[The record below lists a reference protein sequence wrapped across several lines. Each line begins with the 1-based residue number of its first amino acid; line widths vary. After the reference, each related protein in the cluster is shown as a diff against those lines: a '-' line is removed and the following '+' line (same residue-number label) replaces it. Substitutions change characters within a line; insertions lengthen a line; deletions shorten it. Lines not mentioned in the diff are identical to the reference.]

1 MKKRV
6 FYDRENKEYMKTK
19 QQKTQSCD
27 PRQPEGQR
35 DERVN
40 EADHFDLS
48 AYAPSRERRLILE
61 CPVAGIHFHDIGE
74 IWDELYVGAKLALV
88 REPFNPHDRYAVAV
102 ALAND
107 YLTPDTFDFD
117 FILGYI
123 PRQQNSIVAAILDMG
138 YADMLE
144 AEISALKPYG
154 PYSDRLHIQVFL
166 KSKETIDKRLY
177 VANFDEEEWNDLQEE
192 LMAKGY
198 TYQRLPILLPDVK
211 AFPRAGERVVFVHQ
225 EEGQSSVYLM
235 MVLAEGDEEC
245 QLYLTHGEETGFVDD
260 SRAYV
265 LTVIQGPI
273 DLTLDEME
281 ILEPDDREQCGQ
293 KVWLSNTTAEA
304 LMALLMKRTQIV
316 IEPISR

>member
-1 MKKRV
+1 M
-6 FYDRENKEYMKTK
+6 
-19 QQKTQSCD
+19 
-27 PRQPEGQR
+27 
-35 DERVN
+35 
-40 EADHFDLS
+40 
-48 AYAPSRERRLILE
+48 
-61 CPVAGIHFHDIGE
+61 AGIHFHDIGE

-102 ALAND
+102 ALADD

-123 PRQQNSIVAAILDMG
+123 PRQQNSVVAAILDMG

-177 VANFDEEEWNDLQEE
+177 VVNFDEEEWNDLQEE

-211 AFPRAGERVVFVHQ
+211 AFPRAGEKVVFVHQ

-260 SRAYV
+260 CRAHV

-281 ILEPDDREQCGQ
+281 ILEPYDREQCGQ

-304 LMALLMKRTQIV
+304 LMALLLKRTQIV
-316 IEPISR
+316 IEPTSR

>member
-1 MKKRV
+1 MKNRV
-6 FYDRENKEYMKTK
+6 FYDRESKEAMKTIK
-19 QQKTQSCD
+19 QEPQSCD
-27 PRQPEGQR
+27 PRLPEGQR

-40 EADHFDLS
+40 EADHLDLS

-102 ALAND
+102 ALADD
-107 YLTPDTFDFD
+107 YLTPEAFDFD

-123 PRQQNSIVAAILDMG
+123 PRQQNSVVAAILDMG

-177 VANFDEEEWNDLQEE
+177 VVNFDEEEWNDLQEE

-211 AFPRAGERVVFVHQ
+211 AFPRAGDKVVLVHQ
-225 EEGQSSVYLM
+225 EEDQSSVYLM

-304 LMALLMKRTQIV
+304 LMALLLKRTQIV
-316 IEPISR
+316 IEPTSR

>member
-6 FYDRENKEYMKTK
+6 FYDREGKESMREDRQEPRYD
-19 QQKTQSCD
+19 CL
-27 PRQPEGQR
+27 RQPDGQR
-35 DERVN
+35 NEGVN
-40 EADHFDLS
+40 EADNTDLA
-48 AYAPSRERRLILE
+48 AYAPRHERRLILE
-61 CPVAGIHFHDIGE
+61 CSLAGIHFHDIDDV
-74 IWDELYVGAKLALV
+74 WDELYVGAKLALV

-102 ALAND
+102 AVALAGD
-107 YLTPDTFDFD
+107 YLTSETFD

-123 PRQQNSIVAAILDMG
+123 PRQQNSVVAAILDMG
-138 YADMLE
+138 YADRLE

-154 PYSDRLHIQVFL
+154 PYSDRLHIKVFL
-166 KSKETIDKRLY
+166 TSKEPKNDRLFVVDFIDEK
-177 VANFDEEEWNDLQEE
+177 WNDLQDE

-198 TYQRLPILLPDVK
+198 TYQRLPVLLPDVK
-211 AFPRAGERVVFVHQ
+211 AFPRAGDRVVFMRQ
-225 EEGQSSVYLM
+225 EEGFVFICLM

-245 QLYLTHGEETGFVDD
+245 QLYLTHGEETGCVDD

-281 ILEPDDREQCGQ
+281 ILEPDDRGQCGQ
-293 KVWLSNTTAEA
+293 KVWLSNATAEE

-316 IEPISR
+316 I